1 MNSLIIQRSKSG
13 NSYILTKKKEVYMNY
28 AIISS
33 NEKNIKGYTDI
44 IIRALMKY
52 DFYYKI
58 EKFNDNNKNLDNYIK
73 NQCDSKIYI
82 IEQSKTI
89 NALDIVNKIRSV
101 HEDLLSFII
110 IIDFEKKLCDSD
122 ANENFIF
129 NIKVINDIE
138 TCSNKLQC
146 IFEQFIK
153 IQQSKKDN
161 LNFSYLGYLYQI
173 PYADILYFEKE
184 VGSKLTKIV
193 CKNGEYLMSST
204 IQNLEQTL
212 GINFIKTHRS
222 AIINAQ
228 NVKIIKLSENK
239 VVFKNELEKILISR
253 NCKKNLK
260 KYFGDLVLLT
270 E

>member
-1 MNSLIIQRSKSG
+1 
-13 NSYILTKKKEVYMNY
+13 MNY

-33 NEKNIKGYTDI
+33 NEKNIKGYKDMI
-44 IIRALMKY
+44 LKALMKY

-58 EKFNDNNKNLDNYIK
+58 EKFNDNNKNLEDYIK

-82 IEQSKTI
+82 IEQSHKI
-89 NALDIVNKIRSV
+89 NALDIVENIRTV
-101 HEDLLSFII
+101 QEDLLSFII
-110 IIDFEKKLCDSD
+110 IIDFDKKLSESD
-122 ANENFIF
+122 ISENFIF
-129 NIKVINDIE
+129 NIKVINDIA
-138 TCSNKLQC
+138 TCSKKLQC
-146 IFEQFIK
+146 IFEQFVK
-153 IQQSKKDN
+153 IQQNKKDN

-193 CKNGEYLMSST
+193 CKTGEYLMSST
-204 IQNLEQTL
+204 IQNLEKTL
-212 GINFIKTHRS
+212 GENFIKTHRS

-228 NVKIIKLSENK
+228 NVKIIKLSENT
-239 VVFKNELEKILISR
+239 VVFKNELEKVLISR

-260 KYFGDLVLLT
+260 KYFGDLVPLT